1 MHQSLGGLGTRE
13 NITAI
18 DFTGAVP
25 VCELR
30 TTSLYAWTGI
40 HPQFHTYGLGDKHGL
55 VHEYMRIL
63 CDPVVI
69 HRMYG
74 VREWYAWFGSRI
86 EANTMRRSGGTLE
99 VRSLRNNYEDVAST
113 TIRQEWLARPT
124 VESLSFCEIL
134 YRLTVLSDPTIQ
146 RITEIL
152 RVVSVDE
159 SNKVSARIAKGHQ
172 WRDVEI
178 KRVFEEN

>member
-1 MHQSLGGLGTRE
+1 MRQSGIWPIGTHIDGGLASDVHYTHLYQATITRVLKYVYGMHQSLGGLGTRE

-74 VREWYAWFGSRI
+74 VREGYAWFGSRI

-113 TIRQEWLARPT
+113 TIRQEWL
-124 VESLSFCEIL
+124 
-134 YRLTVLSDPTIQ
+134 
-146 RITEIL
+146 
-152 RVVSVDE
+152 
-159 SNKVSARIAKGHQ
+159 
-172 WRDVEI
+172 
-178 KRVFEEN
+178 